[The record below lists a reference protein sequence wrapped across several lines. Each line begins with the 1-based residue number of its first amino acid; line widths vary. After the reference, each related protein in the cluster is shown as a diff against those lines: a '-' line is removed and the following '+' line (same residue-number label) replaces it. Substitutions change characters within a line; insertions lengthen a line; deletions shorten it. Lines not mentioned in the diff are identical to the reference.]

1 MIFYIIELDELL
13 LVTLGSFVFH
23 FMPDFSSKTIHHF
36 DINAPEQITKETMSN
51 YTLVYIGDL

>member
-1 MIFYIIELDELL
+1 MIFYIIELDEFL

-23 FMPDFSSKTIHHF
+23 AMPNFSSKTIHHF
-36 DINAPEQITKETMSN
+36 DIHAPEQVTKETMSS